1 MFVLL
6 FLLWLLLCGRF
17 SADAGMVQVCLVGA
31 VTAALICLFARFTF
45 QYTLQT
51 ERRLWKTLPL
61 LIVYGGVLMVEII
74 KANVQ
79 MTKVVLKKDLHL
91 DPVLV
96 QFHAPLRTRF
106 ARVLLANSITLTPG
120 TITVEMKDDLFTVH
134 CVDRSFSEGMDS
146 SSFVKWLK
154 KMEGSK

>member
-17 SADAGMVQVCLVGA
+17 SADAGMVQVCVVGA
-31 VTAALICLFARFTF
+31 ITALLVCLFARYAF
-45 QYTLQT
+45 QYTWAT

-61 LIVYGGVLMVEII
+61 LIAYGGVLVIEII
-74 KANVQ
+74 KANIQ
-79 MTKVVLKKDLHL
+79 MLKVVLKKDLQL
-91 DPVLV
+91 DPIII
-96 QFHAPLRTRF
+96 QFHAPLRSHF

-154 KMEGSK
+154 KLEG